1 MNVQHLMEISFLVV
15 ERNNELSSQLNKLT
29 GDLEKAM
36 AHQKTRDIQIQKI
49 IEKLQ
54 SEVEE
59 KQKLQRFIEQQSVV
73 VKTLVNILKIP

>member
-1 MNVQHLMEISFLVV
+1 M
-15 ERNNELSSQLNKLT
+15 RKNNELSNQLTKLS
-29 GDLEKAM
+29 GDLEKAT

-54 SEVEE
+54 NEVEE

-73 VKTLVNILKIP
+73 VKTLAKMFTVYPKRTTLTGFFYLG

>member
-1 MNVQHLMEISFLVV
+1 MGK
-15 ERNNELSSQLNKLT
+15 NNELSIQVTKLS
-29 GDLEKAM
+29 GDLEKAT

-54 SEVEE
+54 NEVEE

-73 VKTLVNILKIP
+73 VKTLAHVYSISKENDLDGFFYLG

>member
-73 VKTLVNILKIP
+73 VKTLVNTLKIP